1 MNELII
7 KYHNLVAELI
17 PMIIESEIND
27 HDYSEYMVLC
37 AQKKI
42 YLQVIDDLCLHVEDL
57 EAIDHSK
64 KLY

>member
-7 KYHNLVAELI
+7 KYHNLVVELI
-17 PMIIESEIND
+17 PKIIESEIND

-42 YLQVIDDLCLHVEDL
+42 YLQVIEDL
-57 EAIDHSK
+57 ESIDHSK

>member
-7 KYHNLVAELI
+7 KYHNLVVELI
-17 PMIIESEIND
+17 PKIIESEIND
-27 HDYSEYMVLC
+27 HDYGEYMVLC

-42 YLQVIDDLCLHVEDL
+42 YLQFIEDL
-57 EAIDHSK
+57 ESLDHSK